1 MGRKQLVTGILG
13 ILIGF
18 VVGFFL
24 SQYLEQ
30 SSSNLQE
37 KRQTGAEGTSQ
48 LPEDHPPAEIVER
61 LEALQERARA
71 NPQDHQI
78 RVLLGN
84 LYYDMGRFDGAI
96 TWYEEALSLDPT
108 SVDVRTDLGTAYL
121 YTGDTARALLMYQ
134 KTLEAQPDHPQTLQN
149 MGFAYLSIQK
159 LKDAIRVWQKL
170 IEEHP
175 EYPHVGE
182 IEKEMEKAKAQLKE
196 EST

>member
-18 VVGFFL
+18 ILGFFL
-24 SQYLEQ
+24 SQYWEQ
-30 SSSNLQE
+30 SRSALE
-37 KRQTGAEGTSQ
+37 EERQTGAESPSQ
-48 LPEDHPPAEIVER
+48 FPEDHPPAEIVEK
-61 LEALQERARA
+61 LAALQERARA

-96 TWYEEALSLDPT
+96 TWYSEALGLDPNN
-108 SVDVRTDLGTAYL
+108 VDVRTDLGTAYL

-134 KTLEAQPDHPQTLQN
+134 ESLETRPNHPQTLQN

-170 IEEHP
+170 IEKHP

-182 IEKEMEKAKAQLKE
+182 IEKEMDKARAQLKE
-196 EST
+196 PT